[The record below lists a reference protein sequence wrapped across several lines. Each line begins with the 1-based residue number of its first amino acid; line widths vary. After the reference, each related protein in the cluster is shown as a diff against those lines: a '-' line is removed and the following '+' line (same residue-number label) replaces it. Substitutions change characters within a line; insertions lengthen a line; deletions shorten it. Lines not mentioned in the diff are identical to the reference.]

1 LRELTWNH
9 TTLHWR
15 GRHPGWT
22 YLQLMLPVPERPLLE
37 AVAQR
42 WGDRVLWHLEG
53 VRQGGGARLSALP
66 VVQLGNAAE
75 LAELIDFCRD
85 HGAGVADPHVLS
97 VEDGGSGVI
106 DPDQVAAKAA
116 HDPGG
121 LLNPGKLRG
130 WVGLA

>member
-1 LRELTWNH
+1 
-9 TTLHWR
+9 
-15 GRHPGWT
+15 
-22 YLQLMLPVPERPLLE
+22 MLPVPERPLLE

-53 VRQGGGARLSALP
+53 VRQGGSARLSALP

-97 VEDGGSGVI
+97 VEDGGSGEV

-130 WVGLA
+130 WVGPV

>member
-1 LRELTWNH
+1 
-9 TTLHWR
+9 
-15 GRHPGWT
+15 
-22 YLQLMLPVPERPLLE
+22 
-37 AVAQR
+37 
-42 WGDRVLWHLEG
+42 
-53 VRQGGGARLSALP
+53 VRQGGSARLSALP

-97 VEDGGSGVI
+97 VEDGGSGEV

-130 WVGLA
+130 WVGPV